1 MKAKHTQD
9 VEALVVKYDKHI
21 KTYLMEI
28 ATHEKIVNDL
38 MEKYENKSSSYTPV
52 KKVKETESSE
62 MSNLKQMVKNLEQ
75 QITEKDTK
83 LRADLLEKQGQ
94 EGNNPESLQFQLDN
108 LKKEKTKLERFNAE
122 VNVSHLQEVERVN

>member
-1 MKAKHTQD
+1 MKAKHTHD
-9 VEALVVKYDKHI
+9 VEALVIKYDKHI

-52 KKVKETESSE
+52 KKAKETESSE

-75 QITEKDTK
+75 
-83 LRADLLEKQGQ
+83 
-94 EGNNPESLQFQLDN
+94 
-108 LKKEKTKLERFNAE
+108 
-122 VNVSHLQEVERVN
+122 

>member
-1 MKAKHTQD
+1 
-9 VEALVVKYDKHI
+9 
-21 KTYLMEI
+21 MEI

-52 KKVKETESSE
+52 KKGKETESSE

-83 LRADLLEKQGQ
+83 LRADLLEKQGH
-94 EGNNPESLQFQLDN
+94 EGNNPESLQLQLDN
-108 LKKEKTKLERFNAE
+108 LKKEKT
-122 VNVSHLQEVERVN
+122 

>member
-83 LRADLLEKQGQ
+83 LRADLLEK
-94 EGNNPESLQFQLDN
+94 
-108 LKKEKTKLERFNAE
+108 
-122 VNVSHLQEVERVN
+122 